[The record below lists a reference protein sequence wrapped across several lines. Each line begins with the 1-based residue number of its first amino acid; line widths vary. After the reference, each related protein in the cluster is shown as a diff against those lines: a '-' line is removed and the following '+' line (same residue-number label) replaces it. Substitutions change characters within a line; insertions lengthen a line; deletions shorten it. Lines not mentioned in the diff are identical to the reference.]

1 MLIHGSMVA
10 LVTPMT
16 PDGAVDWEAYGR
28 LIEWHIASGTDGIVT
43 MGTTGESPT
52 LDVDEHNEVVSFT
65 VKTVAGRVPVIAGTG
80 GNSTAEAIALTQ
92 HARDVGADVSLQVV
106 PYYNKPTQEGLYQHF
121 KTICSEV
128 SMPVILYNVPGR
140 TGCNMLPPTVAR
152 IARDVPDVVG
162 IKEATADLIHVSD
175 LVEQCPEGFQILSGD
190 DFTVLPHIAVGGC
203 GVISVTANVA
213 PKLMADLC
221 RATLA
226 GDMDEARRLHFKL
239 MPINRAMFLE
249 TNPIPVKTAVCMMRG
264 LDLEFRLPMV
274 PLMPDNLEKLTKIL
288 NDCDL
293 LH

>member
-1 MLIHGSMVA
+1 
-10 LVTPMT
+10 
-16 PDGAVDWEAYGR
+16 
-28 LIEWHIASGTDGIVT
+28 
-43 MGTTGESPT
+43 
-52 LDVDEHNEVVSFT
+52 
-65 VKTVAGRVPVIAGTG
+65 
-80 GNSTAEAIALTQ
+80 
-92 HARDVGADVSLQVV
+92 
-106 PYYNKPTQEGLYQHF
+106 
-121 KTICSEV
+121 
-128 SMPVILYNVPGR
+128 MPVILYNVPGR

-190 DFTVLPHIAVGGC
+190 DFTVLPHIAVGGY

-221 RATLA
+221 KATLA

>member
-1 MLIHGSMVA
+1 MANPTWFDETFYLNGKLA
-10 LVTPMT
+10 QLK
-16 PDGAVDWEAYGR
+16 AVDPKGK
-28 LIEWHIASGTDGIVT
+28 LNDGKAWSSVD
-43 MGTTGESPT
+43 
-52 LDVDEHNEVVSFT
+52 DV
-65 VKTVAGRVPVIAGTG
+65 KAALKAAGYEG
-80 GNSTAEAIALTQ
+80 
-92 HARDVGADVSLQVV
+92 D
-106 PYYNKPTQEGLYQHF
+106 EGLYQHF

-221 RATLA
+221 KATLA